1 MDALTTHS
9 VPVVSSPSRR
19 QPTQTLTGPTEY
31 MLPNDGVEQER
42 LDLQHHS
49 FKVYLDG
56 KLHIAPLRNPR
67 RALDVGTGTGIWAI
81 EFALEYPDSTVVG
94 TDLSPIQPDMIPR
107 NLRFEIGD
115 AEEADWGFDMPF
127 DYIHARAMVTCFK
140 DPKAVL
146 QRIYENLAPGGYFEL
161 QDPCL
166 PMQCDDDTMK
176 GTALEKWNELLC
188 EGMLKMGKDL
198 RDNRNW
204 GRYMREMGFEGV
216 FESKGAV
223 AFNTWPKGKKNKL
236 LGALSCQNL
245 SDGVQSMSL
254 ALFTRVMGMGS
265 DEVLSFLEY
274 VKKDLANPKI
284 HSYSTVYLA
293 YGRRPMGD
301 AGANGNPV

>member
-1 MDALTTHS
+1 
-9 VPVVSSPSRR
+9 
-19 QPTQTLTGPTEY
+19 

-49 FKVYLDG
+49 FKIYLDG
-56 KLHIAPLRNPR
+56 KLHIAPLNNPR
-67 RALDVGTGTGIWAI
+67 RALDIGTGTGIWAV

-94 TDLSPIQPDMIPR
+94 TDLSPIQPEMIPR

-115 AEEADWGFDMPF
+115 AEEVDWGFDLPF

-140 DPKAVL
+140 EPKPVL
-146 QRIYENLAPGGYFEL
+146 KRIYENLAPGGYFEL

-176 GTALEKWNELLC
+176 GTALEKWNELMC

-204 GRYMREMGFEGV
+204 GQYMREMGFEDV

-236 LGALSCQNL
+236 LGALCCQNL

-254 ALFTRVMGMGS
+254 ALFTRVMGMDS
-265 DEVLSFLEY
+265 EEVLRFLED
-274 VKKDLANPKI
+274 VKRDLANPKI
-284 HSYSTVYLA
+284 HSYSTVYFA
-293 YGRRPMGD
+293 YGRRPLSDGD
-301 AGANGNPV
+301 PSGEPQCVDT